1 MTKKRYAVG
10 WTGPALRNLLEV
22 VQYIRADDPA
32 AAQRLGK
39 EIKVKVARLA
49 LFPNSGRIVSEFP
62 TTGLREVI
70 VGPYRIIY
78 RVLSRRFRVEI
89 LTVRHGARRIEG
101 VKET

>member
-1 MTKKRYAVG
+1 MTKKRYAVA

-22 VQYIRADDPA
+22 VQYIRADDPD

-49 LFPNSGRIVSEFP
+49 LFPNSGRIVPEFP
-62 TTGLREVI
+62 TSGLREVI
-70 VGPYRIIY
+70 VGHYRIIY
-78 RVLSRRFRVEI
+78 RVLSSKSRVEI